1 MTQNILAVTSG
12 TEIAQSAIRTITA
25 KENLHG
31 IRIRG
36 IPESK
41 SDGRCR
47 QGHDFNAAQKV
58 LEHINV
64 EAAL

>member
-1 MTQNILAVTSG
+1 MTQNVLADTSG
-12 TEIAQSAIRTITA
+12 TEIAQSAIRTTTV
-25 KENLHG
+25 KENLLG

-41 SDGRCR
+41 NDGRCR

-58 LEHINV
+58 LEHINI